1 MSRAPMEDARRTGLC
16 DARRVVRYA
25 FPALALFLGAAF
37 GFLSLETAGVAL
49 LLAVAVGGLLW
60 RSEGGR
66 IWAAITSFGTGYLAA
81 VCYFLGTSGL
91 LSGSFGGGLLAYW
104 AVQVFIGVAIVA
116 LGVWTRGRRGRTVRT

>member
-1 MSRAPMEDARRTGLC
+1 MEDARRTGLC

-25 FPALALFLGAAF
+25 FPTLALFLGAAF

-49 LLAVAVGGLLW
+49 LLAVVVGGLLW
-60 RSEGGR
+60 RSEGGW

-81 VCYFLGTSGL
+81 VCYFLVGTSGL

-104 AVQVFIGVAIVA
+104 AVQVLIGVAIVA
-116 LGVWTRGRRGRTVRT
+116 LGVWARGRRGRAVRT